1 MLFRDIPGQAES
13 KEFLS
18 GLITDD
24 RIPHAI
30 LFTGPQGNGKLAFAL
45 AFAAALLCEEKD
57 GIEVCGECT
66 HCIKSLK
73 YIHPDL
79 HLSFPVSS
87 KEGKKREAT
96 TSTDFLVPFRS
107 FLSEHIYSGI
117 DAWAKYISADNKP
130 ININVAECNQII
142 KSLGLRK
149 YEGRYKVQIIYG
161 AEYLSKEGNRLLK
174 LIEEPTP
181 DTIIILIS
189 DFQEQLLNTIKSRCQ
204 IFKIPPFRDEDIDVF
219 LEDKVLDKKQRE
231 ETVRLAAG
239 NLKMAI
245 EIHQNEESEYDE
257 ILLDIF
263 RGAYTSNITKMLK
276 LADRLSQ
283 MNKKEMEGFCVYTL
297 HFLKEYMR
305 VVHLNA
311 TDAVR
316 LSGKEKSTAL
326 KMTRSISVD
335 MAIAIA
341 SLMEENIKNINRNAN
356 KKILWTSTMFGIEEI
371 FAKNKIAS

>member
-1 MLFRDIPGQAES
+1 MLFKDIPGQQES
-13 KEFLS
+13 KDYLA
-18 GLITDD
+18 GLINDD

-30 LFTGPQGNGKLAFAL
+30 LFTGPQGNGKLAFAM
-45 AFAAALLCEEKD
+45 AFAAALLCEEKE
-57 GIEVCGECT
+57 GIEVCGVCT
-66 HCIKSLK
+66 HCTKALK

-87 KEGKKREAT
+87 IEGKKRDST
-96 TSTDFLVPFRS
+96 TSNDFLVPFRN
-107 FLSEHIYSGI
+107 FLSEEIYSGV
-117 DAWAKYISADNKP
+117 DAWARFINADNKP
-130 ININVAECNQII
+130 LNINVTECNQII
-142 KSLGLRK
+142 KSLSLRK
-149 YEGRYKVQIIYG
+149 YEGRYKIQIIYG
-161 AEYLSKEGNRLLK
+161 AEHLSKEGNRLLK

-189 DFQEQLLNTIKSRCQ
+189 DFQEQILNTIKSRCQ
-204 IFKIPPFRDEDIDVF
+204 IFKIPPFQDEEIDRF
-219 LEDKVLDKKQRE
+219 LESKVSDNKQRE
-231 ETVRLAAG
+231 EMVRLSAG
-239 NLKMAI
+239 NLKLAL
-245 EIHQNEESEYDE
+245 EIHQNDESEYDE

-276 LADRLSQ
+276 LSDRLCQ
-283 MNKKEMEGFCVYTL
+283 MNKKEMEGFCLYTL

-326 KMTRSISVD
+326 KMTRSITVT

-341 SLMEENIKNINRNAN
+341 ALMEENIRHIHRNAN
-356 KKILWTSTMFGIEEI
+356 KKIMWTSAMFGIEEI

>member
-1 MLFRDIPGQAES
+1 MLFRDIPGQESS
-13 KEFLS
+13 KEYLS
-18 GLITDD
+18 GLIKDD

-30 LFTGPQGNGKLAFAL
+30 LFTGPQGNGKLAFAM
-45 AFAAALLCEEKD
+45 AFAAALLCEEKE

-87 KEGKKREAT
+87 IEGKKREAT
-96 TSTDFLVPFRS
+96 TSNDFLVPFRNY
-107 FLSEHIYSGI
+107 LSEEIYSGI
-117 DAWAKYISADNKP
+117 DAWARHINAENKA
-130 ININVAECNQII
+130 ININVTECNQII

-149 YEGRYKVQIIYG
+149 YEGRYKIQIIFG

-189 DFQEQLLNTIKSRCQ
+189 DFQEQILNTIKSRCQ
-204 IFKIPPFRDEDIDVF
+204 IFKIPPFEDQDIDTY
-219 LEDKVLDKKQRE
+219 LQSKLSDNKHRE
-231 ETVRLAAG
+231 EIVRLAAG
-239 NLKMAI
+239 NLKLALDI
-245 EIHQNEESEYDE
+245 NQNEDSEYDE
-257 ILLDIF
+257 ILLQIF
-263 RGAYTSNITKMLK
+263 RGAYTSNITQMLK

-283 MNKKEMEGFCVYTL
+283 MTKKEMEGFCLYTL

-305 VVHLNA
+305 VVHSNA
-311 TDAVR
+311 TDIVR

-326 KMTRSISVD
+326 KMTRSISIE

-341 SLMEENIKNINRNAN
+341 QVMEENIRNINRNAN
-356 KKILWTSTMFGIEEI
+356 KKILWTSTVFSIEEI

>member
-1 MLFRDIPGQAES
+1 MLFRDIPGQESS
-13 KEFLS
+13 KEYLA
-18 GLITDD
+18 GLIKDD

-30 LFTGPQGNGKLAFAL
+30 LFTGPQGNGKLAFAM
-45 AFAAALLCEEKD
+45 AFASALLCEEKE
-57 GIEVCGECT
+57 GIEVCGVCT

-87 KEGKKREAT
+87 IEGKKRDAT
-96 TSTDFLVPFRS
+96 TSNDFLVPFRS
-107 FLSEHIYSGI
+107 YLTEEIFKGI
-117 DAWAKYISADNKP
+117 DAWAKYINADNKP
-130 ININVAECNQII
+130 ININVTECNQII

-149 YEGRYKVQIIYG
+149 YEGRYKIQIIFG

-189 DFQEQLLNTIKSRCQ
+189 DFQEQILNTIKSRCQ
-204 IFKIPPFRDEDIDVF
+204 IFKIPPFTDEEINAY
-219 LEDKVLDKKQRE
+219 LEPKIFDEKQRE
-231 ETVRLAAG
+231 EIVRLAAG
-239 NLKMAI
+239 NLKMALDLQQ
-245 EIHQNEESEYDE
+245 EDESEYDE

-283 MNKKEMEGFCVYTL
+283 MNKKEMQGFCLYTL

-311 TDAVR
+311 TDSVR

-326 KMTRSISVD
+326 KMTRSISVE

-341 SLMEENIKNINRNAN
+341 AVMEENIVNINRNAN

>member
-1 MLFRDIPGQAES
+1 VLFRDIPGQQSS

-30 LFTGPQGNGKLAFAL
+30 LFTGPQGNGKLAFAM
-45 AFAAALLCEEKD
+45 AFAAALLCEEKE

-79 HLSFPVSS
+79 HLSFPVST
-87 KEGKKREAT
+87 KEGKKRSDV

-107 FLSEHIYSGI
+107 FLSEHIFSGV
-117 DAWAKYISADNKP
+117 DTWAKYIDADNKP
-130 ININVAECNQII
+130 ININVTECNQII

-149 YEGRYKVQIIYG
+149 YEGRYKIQIIFG

-181 DTIIILIS
+181 DTIIILVS

-204 IFKIPPFRDEDIDVF
+204 IFKIPPFQDEEINSF
-219 LEDKVLDKKQRE
+219 IESKVVDTKQRE
-231 ETVRLAAG
+231 EIVRLAAG

-245 EIHQNEESEYDE
+245 EIHENEESEYDQ

-263 RGAYTSNITKMLK
+263 RGAYTGNIPNMLK
-276 LADRLSQ
+276 LADRLGQ
-283 MNKKEMEGFCVYTL
+283 MNKKEMEGFCLYTL

-311 TDAVR
+311 TDGVR
-316 LSGKEKSTAL
+316 LSGKEKATAL
-326 KMTRSISVD
+326 KMTRSISVE